1 MIVTG
6 TILCDLTLVREDHQ
20 RGRVAA
26 ALGNAPNGA
35 TVELLV
41 GALLVT
47 GDALRVLRR
56 YADERHLSIV
66 VKGEARAVQSWIVA
80 IRTGEVCGML
90 LL

>member
-6 TILCDLTLVREDHQ
+6 AILVDLTVVKEDHH

-35 TVELLV
+35 MVELLV
-41 GALLVT
+41 GALLVS

-66 VKGEARAVQSWIVA
+66 VKGEARAVQSWVVA